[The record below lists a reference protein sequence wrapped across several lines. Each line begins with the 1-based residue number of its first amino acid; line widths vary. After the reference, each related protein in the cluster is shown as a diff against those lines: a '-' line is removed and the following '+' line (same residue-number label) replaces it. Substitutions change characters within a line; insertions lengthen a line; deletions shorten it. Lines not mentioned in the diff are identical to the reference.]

1 VFHKLVDK
9 ISYSCATVPRDTFSS
24 VFVIYHYFIIIM
36 VALVLQKRQTKAFML
51 IYDNGDAD
59 S

>member
-1 VFHKLVDK
+1 
-9 ISYSCATVPRDTFSS
+9 
-24 VFVIYHYFIIIM
+24 M